1 MDLYLFWI
9 KQLNLTCL
17 FSYFTEMIYCL
28 IQYNDSFIKRNLKEL
43 KKKFTI
49 KVQQVHLHPP
59 ELVLEEFL
67 IQADQQLQQQVEVDQ
82 EQPGLLG

>member
-1 MDLYLFWI
+1 M
-9 KQLNLTCL
+9 
-17 FSYFTEMIYCL
+17 
-28 IQYNDSFIKRNLKEL
+28 
-43 KKKFTI
+43 FTI